1 MRFGGGGGGRAL
13 SNLVPKYD
21 GQSSEACS
29 CDSGGGD
36 YKLGLA
42 GRRKL
47 FKKSKCHR
55 HAHTGQVGQPWLRPC
70 ELSNNSTDV
79 SPDLGVVLGARD
91 TAKTLTSY
99 PFERAAVLGQATRRQ
114 CGQGPR
120 PSTWDQLGPVG
131 LVSSGAGGDDKV
143 LKPPSNDHS
152 NGERNSQAVEGLTR
166 SQVAWVNCSVQGGSG

>member
-1 MRFGGGGGGRAL
+1 MRFGGGRAL

-29 CDSGGGD
+29 CDSSGGD

-55 HAHTGQVGQPWLRPC
+55 PAHACRRCSHGSGHVNFQTTPQMLISRPGGC
-70 ELSNNSTDV
+70 PRSKGHNQSPHRLS
-79 SPDLGVVLGARD
+79 
-91 TAKTLTSY
+91 
-99 PFERAAVLGQATRRQ
+99 FERAAVLGQATRRQ

-120 PSTWDQLGPVG
+120 PSRWGQLGPVG
-131 LVSSGAGGDDKV
+131 LVSSGAGRDGEA

-152 NGERNSQAVEGLTR
+152 NGERSRQTVEGLTR
-166 SQVAWVNCSVQGGSG
+166 SQVAWVNRSVQGGSG